1 MACEVQPFST
11 EPAGRIL
18 RPMTRIQP
26 IDIETAPTSVQDQLA
41 AVKKMLGGVPNMF
54 RTAARAPAAL
64 EALIAMFGATAKG
77 SLPARTR
84 EAIALAVAQV
94 DGCDYCLAA
103 HTVLGKGAG
112 LAAGDIAAARA
123 GTGSPAAVLARAL
136 VETRG
141 HVSDDQIAAARA
153 GGLGDGELLEVVA
166 NVALNVLTNYL
177 NTLAGTAIDFPA
189 VPR

>member
-1 MACEVQPFST
+1 
-11 EPAGRIL
+11 
-18 RPMTRIQP
+18 MTRIQP
-26 IDIETAPTSVQDQLA
+26 IDIATAPTTTQDQLA
-41 AVKKMLGGVPNMF
+41 AVKQLLGGVPNMF

-64 EALIAMFGATAKG
+64 DALVGLFAATARG
-77 SLPARTR
+77 SLPASTR
-84 EAIALAVAQV
+84 EAIALAVAEV

-103 HTVLGKGAG
+103 HTVLGTRAG
-112 LAAGDIAAARA
+112 LAAGDLAAARA

-141 HVSDDQIAAARA
+141 HVTDEQVAAARA
-153 GGLGDGELLEVVA
+153 GGLGDRELLEVVA

-177 NTLAGTAIDFPA
+177 NTLAATAIDFPA

>member
-1 MACEVQPFST
+1 
-11 EPAGRIL
+11 
-18 RPMTRIQP
+18 MTRIQP
-26 IDIETAPTSVQDQLA
+26 IDIETAPTAIQDQLA
-41 AVKKMLGGVPNMF
+41 GVKKLLGGVPNLF
-54 RTAARAPAAL
+54 RTAAQAPAAL
-64 EALIAMFGATAKG
+64 DALIALFGATAKG

-112 LAAGDIAAARA
+112 LGPDDIAAARSGA
-123 GTGSPAAVLARAL
+123 GSPAAALARAL

-141 HVSDDQIAAARA
+141 HVTDDQVAAARA
-153 GGLGDGELLEVVA
+153 GGLGDRELLEVVA

-177 NTLAGTAIDFPA
+177 NTLAQTAIDFPA